1 MMRQIVL
8 TALVLFTPAASHADE
23 ITGFKKAVVLGKE
36 NGSLRTIETAK
47 ISLPVEATLKGVFL
61 EFTADG
67 THYMI
72 KASDAV
78 TTAKVQ
84 RACLPGERKYAE
96 ANTQLGGTQMGSG
109 ESACVGN

>member
-1 MMRQIVL
+1 MMRQVVL
-8 TALVLFTPAASHADE
+8 AALVLFAPAASYAEE

-36 NGSLRTIETAK
+36 DGSLGPINTAD

-61 EFTADG
+61 EFTVDG
-67 THYMI
+67 KQYMI
-72 KASDAV
+72 KASDAF

-84 RACLPGERKYAE
+84 RVCLPGERKYAE

-109 ESACVGN
+109 ESACVSN